1 MARTPSPEARITA
14 LRDQIR
20 RHNHSYYGEDSPVI
34 SDAEYDALVAEL
46 RALESEHPHL
56 ADAESPSSRVGAPA
70 VTTFDPVVHRVPMTS
85 LDNAMDE
92 DELAAWGERVAKGLP
107 GETVRYVCE
116 LKIDGLAISIRYEDG
131 VLVQAATRGDGRV
144 GEDVTLNV
152 ATIAGLPKKLAP
164 AKKAPKGTVVPGVLE
179 VRGEIFMS
187 TEAFLRLKA

>member
-14 LRDQIR
+14 LRDLIR

-131 VLVQAATRGDGRV
+131 VLVQA
-144 GEDVTLNV
+144 
-152 ATIAGLPKKLAP
+152 
-164 AKKAPKGTVVPGVLE
+164 
-179 VRGEIFMS
+179 
-187 TEAFLRLKA
+187 